1 MDYGNEFNELNEFIK
16 NNMPKEFGIEITVD
30 GRYLVKVDDDPTL
43 KDDRFV
49 VRIIDTESFKDFVK
63 SVRGLNNE

>member
-1 MDYGNEFNELNEFIK
+1 MDYGNEFNELNEFVK
-16 NNMPKEFGIEITVD
+16 NNMPKKFGIEITVD